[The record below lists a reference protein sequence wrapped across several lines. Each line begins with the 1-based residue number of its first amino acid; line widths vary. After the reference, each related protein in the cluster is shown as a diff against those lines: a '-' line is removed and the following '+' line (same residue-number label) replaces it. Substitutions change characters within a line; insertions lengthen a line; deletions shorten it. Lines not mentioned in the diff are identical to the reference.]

1 MTKINMGKDMKNYST
16 RVLLVEDEDV
26 ARKTLS
32 FYLNTI
38 FDEVIVACD
47 GNEGSS
53 IFKNNFEDNK
63 GFDLVLT
70 DLKMPNKGGISMID
84 DIRILV
90 PNQRFIIVSAHK
102 NEDEL
107 LKLIN
112 LRVLGYFVKPL
123 NIDNMMEM
131 LKKAKEEVLA
141 DNISISEKSDLV
153 TLNKRYTYNMLNDKL
168 YNEENIVKLSKKELD
183 ILKVL
188 IDNLGEVVPV
198 EKFKEIVWNDV
209 NTNDSAFRTVMK
221 RLKDKVKDDDFII
234 SHKGYGYIIEKLL
247 VKN

>member
-1 MTKINMGKDMKNYST
+1 MKKYLT

-38 FDEVIVACD
+38 FDEVVVACD
-47 GNEGSS
+47 GSEGSA
-53 IFKNNFEDNK
+53 IFKKEFEENRA
-63 GFDLVLT
+63 FDLVLT
-70 DLKMPNKGGISMID
+70 DLKMPNKDGISMID
-84 DIRILV
+84 DMRSLV
-90 PNQRFIIVSAHK
+90 SNQRFIIVSAHK
-102 NEDEL
+102 NEDDL

-131 LKKAKEEVLA
+131 LKKAKDEVLA
-141 DNISISEKSDLV
+141 DNAQEIQEDLI
-153 TLNKRYTYNMLNDKL
+153 TINQRYVYNRVNDKL
-168 YNEENIVKLSKKELD
+168 YNKENIIKLSKKELD

-188 IDNLGEVVPV
+188 IDNLGNVVPV
-198 EKFKEIVWNDV
+198 ETFKEIVWNDK

-221 RLKDKVKDDDFII
+221 RLKDKVKEDDFII
-234 SHKGYGYIIEKLL
+234 SHKGYGYIIEKPLS
-247 VKN
+247 K

>member
-1 MTKINMGKDMKNYST
+1 MKNYST

-38 FDEVIVACD
+38 FDEVVVACD
-47 GNEGSS
+47 GNEGSL
-53 IFKNNFEDNK
+53 IFKKNFDEGNE
-63 GFDLVLT
+63 FDLVLT
-70 DLKMPNKGGISMID
+70 DLKMPNKDGLSMID
-84 DIRILV
+84 DIRDLV
-90 PNQRFIIVSAHK
+90 SNQRFIIVSAHK
-102 NEDEL
+102 NEDDL

-141 DNISISEKSDLV
+141 DNIVDTQENSLIV
-153 TLNKRYTYNMLNDKL
+153 LNKRYTYNKINDKL
-168 YNEENIVKLSKKELD
+168 YNNENIVKLSKKELD

-188 IDNLGEVVPV
+188 IARIGEVVPV
-198 EKFKEIVWNDV
+198 EKFKEIVWHDI

-247 VKN
+247 IKN

>member
-1 MTKINMGKDMKNYST
+1 MKNYIT

-47 GNEGSS
+47 GEQGSK
-53 IFKNNFEDNK
+53 IFKNNYDEDRQ
-63 GFDLVLT
+63 FDLVLT
-70 DLKMPNKGGISMID
+70 DLKMPNKDGMSMIEE
-84 DIRILV
+84 IRELV

-102 NEDEL
+102 NEDDL

-141 DNISISEKSDLV
+141 DNVPIVNQSEFI
-153 TLNKRYTYNMLNDKL
+153 TLNKIYTYNTKNDKL
-168 YNEENIVKLSKKELD
+168 YNEESIVKLSKKELD

-188 IDNLGEVVPV
+188 IENIGEVVPV
-198 EKFKEIVWNDV
+198 ERFKELVWGDI

-221 RLKDKVKDDDFII
+221 RLKDKVKDDDFIV

-247 VKN
+247 KKD

>member
-1 MTKINMGKDMKNYST
+1 MKKYIT

-38 FDEVIVACD
+38 FDEVVTACD
-47 GNEGSS
+47 GNEASM
-53 IFKNNFEDNK
+53 IYKKNFDENK
-63 GFDLVLT
+63 NFDLVLT
-70 DLKMPNKGGISMID
+70 DLKMPNKDGITMID
-84 DIRILV
+84 EIRELV

-102 NEDEL
+102 NEDDL

-131 LKKAKEEVLA
+131 LKKAKDEVLE
-141 DNISISEKSDLV
+141 DNLGTKKEENLV
-153 TLNKRYTYNMLNDKL
+153 TLNSKYTYDRVNNKL
-168 YNEENIVKLSKKELD
+168 YCEQNIVKLSKKELD
-183 ILKVL
+183 ILMVL
-188 IDNLGEVVPV
+188 MDNLGEVVPV
-198 EKFKEIVWNDV
+198 EKFKELVWNDI

-221 RLKDKVKDDDFII
+221 RLKDKIKEDDFII
-234 SHKGYGYIIEKLL
+234 SHKGFGYIIEKRLDI
-247 VKN
+247 

>member
-1 MTKINMGKDMKNYST
+1 MKNYST

-38 FDEVIVACD
+38 FDEVVVACD
-47 GNEGSS
+47 GEEGSS
-53 IFKNNFEDNK
+53 IFKQNLDEGNK
-63 GFDLVLT
+63 HFDLVLT
-70 DLKMPNKGGISMID
+70 DLKMPNKDGISMID
-84 DIRILV
+84 DIREIISD
-90 PNQRFIIVSAHK
+90 QRFIIVSAHK
-102 NEDEL
+102 NEDDL

-141 DNISISEKSDLV
+141 DNNILAQENDLMV
-153 TLNKRYTYNMLNDKL
+153 LNKKYTYNRLNEKL
-168 YNEENIVKLSKKELD
+168 YFEESTVKLSKKELD

-188 IDNLGEVVPV
+188 IDNIGKVVAIQ
-198 EKFKEIVWNDV
+198 KFKELVWGDI

-221 RLKDKVKDDDFII
+221 RLKDKVKEDDFII
-234 SHKGYGYIIEKLL
+234 SYKGYGYIIERPL

>member
-1 MTKINMGKDMKNYST
+1 MKKYST

-38 FDEVIVACD
+38 FDEVVVAKD
-47 GNEGSS
+47 GEEGALFFKRDFNE
-53 IFKNNFEDNK
+53 NK
-63 GFDLVLT
+63 KFDLVLT
-70 DLKMPNKGGISMID
+70 DLKMPKKDGISMID
-84 DIRILV
+84 DIRQIV

-102 NEDEL
+102 NEEDL

-141 DNISISEKSDLV
+141 DNGNSEESGLI
-153 TLNKRYTYNMLNDKL
+153 TLNKKYTYDSVNNKL
-168 YNEENIVKLSKKELD
+168 YNEEFIVKLSKKELD

-198 EKFKEIVWNDV
+198 SKFKELVWNDI

-234 SHKGYGYIIEKLL
+234 SHKGYGYIIEKPL
-247 VKN
+247 KK

>member
-1 MTKINMGKDMKNYST
+1 MKSYST

-38 FDEVIVACD
+38 FDEVVVAKD
-47 GNEGSS
+47 GQEGAST
-53 IFKNNFEDNK
+53 FKKNFEEK
-63 GFDLVLT
+63 RVFDLVLT
-70 DLKMPNKGGISMID
+70 DLKMPNKDGISMID
-84 DIRILV
+84 EIREVV

-102 NEDEL
+102 NEDDL

-141 DNISISEKSDLV
+141 DNSNQEDNNELII
-153 TLNKRYTYNMLNDKL
+153 LNKRYTYNKNSDKL

-188 IDNLGEVVPV
+188 IDNLGDVVPV
-198 EKFKEIVWNDV
+198 TKFKELVWNDI

-221 RLKDKVKDDDFII
+221 RLKDKVKDDDFVI
-234 SHKGYGYIIEKLL
+234 SHKGYGYIIEKPL
-247 VKN
+247 KK

>member
-1 MTKINMGKDMKNYST
+1 MEKYLT

-38 FDEVIVACD
+38 FDEVVVACD
-47 GNEGSS
+47 GAEGSS
-53 IFKNNFEDNK
+53 IFKKNFDEKNQ
-63 GFDLVLT
+63 FDLVLT
-70 DLKMPNKGGISMID
+70 DLKMPNKDGISMID
-84 DIRILV
+84 DIRELV

-131 LKKAKEEVLA
+131 LKKAKEEVLS
-141 DNISISEKSDLV
+141 DNASKEENSEFV
-153 TLNKRYTYNMLNDKL
+153 TLNRRYTYNKINDKL
-168 YNEENIVKLSKKELD
+168 YNEEMIVKLSKKELD

-198 EKFKEIVWNDV
+198 DKFKELVWDDI

-221 RLKDKVKDDDFII
+221 RLKDKVKEDDFII
-234 SHKGYGYIIEKLL
+234 SHKGYGYIIEKPL